1 MHELGKVFLLLGV
14 LLIVIGA
21 LLLLGPKVPLLGKLP
36 GDLVIKRDNFTLY
49 LPITTSI
56 VLSIL
61 VSLLVYLI
69 NKFR

>member
-1 MHELGKVFLLLGV
+1 MHELGKALLLLGG

-21 LLLLGPKVPLLGKLP
+21 VLLLGPKDPLFGKLP
-36 GDLVIKRDNFTLY
+36 GDLVIKRENFTLY

-61 VSLLVYLI
+61 VSLLISLI
-69 NKFR
+69 NKIR